1 MRDTRIDDI
10 ARLAGVEETEEGEGG
25 VGGMINKKKIAFS
38 SMRIKP
44 SNLINYRIVIKLSC
58 TNHFFFSKFNFTRSN
73 STVPYLIRMSP
84 HHPGPHMA
92 DVGALY
98 RHKDAFM

>member
-1 MRDTRIDDI
+1 
-10 ARLAGVEETEEGEGG
+10 
-25 VGGMINKKKIAFS
+25 MINKKKIAFS
-38 SMRIKP
+38 SRRIKP

-58 TNHFFFSKFNFTRSN
+58 TAISSFQNSISARSN

-98 RHKDAFM
+98 RHKDAFMK

>member
-1 MRDTRIDDI
+1 
-10 ARLAGVEETEEGEGG
+10 
-25 VGGMINKKKIAFS
+25 MINKKKIAFS
-38 SMRIKP
+38 SRRIKP

-58 TNHFFFSKFNFTRSN
+58 TNHFFFSKCNFTLVEWRN

-92 DVGALY
+92 DVGPLY